1 MFFYFKGFN
10 GKGGDRITITCSC
23 DMEKRLWTWGAHWK
37 AAWLVA
43 MRISAEIVFAI
54 IHVYGR

>member
-1 MFFYFKGFN
+1 MQNCEDRNIMFFYFKGFN

-43 MRISAEIVFAI
+43 MRI
-54 IHVYGR
+54 